1 MLCAG
6 SNPFRFMLHYCQ
18 MVIAG
23 INYFMAEE
31 SVKSEIYF
39 YGQGYLISFN
49 FNKKKE
55 VGVKEYLLHGKRI
68 VEAIV

>member
-1 MLCAG
+1 
-6 SNPFRFMLHYCQ
+6 
-18 MVIAG
+18 
-23 INYFMAEE
+23 MAEE

-55 VGVKEYLLHGKRI
+55 VGVKEYLIHGKRI